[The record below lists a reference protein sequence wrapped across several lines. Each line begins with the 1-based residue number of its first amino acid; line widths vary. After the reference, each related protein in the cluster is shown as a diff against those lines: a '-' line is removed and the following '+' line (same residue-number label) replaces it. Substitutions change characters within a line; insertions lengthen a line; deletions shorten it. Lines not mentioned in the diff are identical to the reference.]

1 METTL
6 NLRTRRQS
14 GKGVARKLRRTGRVP
29 GVIYG
34 GGDDPLMVSMEARE
48 TLNLFQLISVENTVL
63 QLMVDDQD
71 AERALVREVQVHP
84 FRTELLHVDF
94 LRIRRGVALE
104 VQVPVHLIGVPEG
117 VRLGGV
123 LDQVVHDITVKCVP
137 SRIPAAIDLDV
148 TELGA
153 GAVIRAGDLE
163 MPEGVENLVDPDLTI
178 CAVVA
183 AREEEEEE
191 EEVEAADV
199 EGELEEGL
207 PAEESDG
214 ETD

>member
-48 TLNLFQLISVENTVL
+48 TLSLFQLISVENTVL

-191 EEVEAADV
+191 EVEAADV